1 MKCPSCQSRFETRS
15 TGGVEIDE
23 CSGCQGI
30 WLDADELRQVKD
42 GSDKDLNWMDFELWK
57 HPDRFRVN
65 SNRMKCPTCT
75 TALVA
80 IDYDDTGVEVD
91 FCTQCRGVWLDG
103 GELEKIIAHLSEE
116 LLTKDTS
123 AYVRAS
129 LEEAKELVTGPESF
143 LSEWR
148 DLATVLRMLQ
158 YRLLS
163 ENPRL
168 GSALAEFQAKSQV

>member
-1 MKCPSCQSRFETRS
+1 MKCPSCQSRFETRLI
-15 TGGVEIDE
+15 GGVEIDE

-30 WLDADELRQVKD
+30 WLDADELRQIKD
-42 GSDKDLNWMDFELWK
+42 GTNKDLNWVDFDLWK
-57 HPDRFRVN
+57 HSDRFRVN

-103 GELEKIIAHLSEE
+103 GELDKIISRLSEE
-116 LLTKDTS
+116 LQNMDTS
-123 AYVRAS
+123 DYLRAS
-129 LEEAKELVTGPESF
+129 LEEAKELVTGSESF

-148 DLATVLRMLQ
+148 DLATVLRLLQ
-158 YRLLS
+158 YRMLT

-168 GSALAEFQAKSQV
+168 ASAIAEFQAKSPI